1 MQGAARWQD
10 VGWRLRASFEAVTR
24 RTEDK
29 PRGQDARGADAAMS
43 RYALGDE
50 AAFGEVYDALA
61 PRLYAYLLRLSRSE
75 ARAED
80 LLQQTMLKIHV
91 ARGSFIPGAAVAPWA
106 YAIAHR
112 LFIDGTRRGKRE
124 VPQGAPD
131 DSGPQAARDEGAS
144 ADELV
149 AAQQL
154 GARIRRELGKL
165 PENQRVA
172 FELIKQEGMSVAE
185 AAAVLG
191 TSVTAVKL
199 RAHRAYQAL
208 RAALG
213 DVLEMEGVEP

>member
-1 MQGAARWQD
+1 M
-10 VGWRLRASFEAVTR
+10 E
-24 RTEDK
+24 
-29 PRGQDARGADAAMS
+29 
-43 RYALGDE
+43 RYAGGDD

-61 PRLYAYLLRLSRSE
+61 PRLYTYLLRLSRST

-112 LFIDGTRRGKRE
+112 LFIDSTRRGKRE
-124 VPQGAPD
+124 VQLD
-131 DSGPQAARDEGAS
+131 VEDSGPQAAHDESAS

-149 AAQQL
+149 AAGQL
-154 GARIRRELGKL
+154 AARILKELAKL

-172 FELIKQEGMSVAE
+172 FQLIKQEGLSVAE

-191 TSVTAVKL
+191 TSVAAVKL

-213 DVLEMEGVEP
+213 DVDGSWKEEGGEP